1 MGYYKQGTSV
11 LHGSKC
17 SVRGA
22 GKRVLFCSLLAFLFF
37 QLEKLQSSLQN
48 EKTLEYAS
56 HGSSPSPSLFS
67 QVAPLFFPIDAAT
80 GLIAF
85 PVEVKTVVFDIGA
98 RESDY
103 LKALEITRDPS
114 VALILIDPLPSSM
127 IPIEKRAA
135 EYASK
140 EKGPPPRGDLSPKF
154 TDRVFTIRAAMGDE
168 EGVVDFNEG
177 TGPACSSLL
186 EKTSTT
192 GFWCVNSSKKIRV
205 NKFMLKSV
213 LELIPKTL
221 EAIHLKVDAEG
232 ADHLVLR
239 GADAAI
245 HRFKTVVIECQ
256 ERHFENSCIYEEV
269 KECMCKDQGIC
280 NVHKTG
286 QGDLINAF
294 FLPLNE
300 EQVAIPDFLKVAQIT
315 FDNIVVRR
323 SFARVEHN
331 NN

>member
-1 MGYYKQGTSV
+1 VQ
-11 LHGSKC
+11 
-17 SVRGA
+17 
-22 GKRVLFCSLLAFLFF
+22 
-37 QLEKLQSSLQN
+37 
-48 EKTLEYAS
+48 
-56 HGSSPSPSLFS
+56 
-67 QVAPLFFPIDAAT
+67 
-80 GLIAF
+80 
-85 PVEVKTVVFDIGA
+85 
-98 RESDY
+98 
-103 LKALEITRDPS
+103 
-114 VALILIDPLPSSM
+114 
-127 IPIEKRAA
+127 
-135 EYASK
+135 
-140 EKGPPPRGDLSPKF
+140 
-154 TDRVFTIRAAMGDE
+154 
-168 EGVVDFNEG
+168 VDFQ
-177 TGPACSSLL
+177 SL
-186 EKTSTT
+186 
-192 GFWCVNSSKKIRV
+192 
-205 NKFMLKSV
+205 
-213 LELIPKTL
+213 LELIPKTI
-221 EAIHLKVDAEG
+221 EAIHLKMDAKG